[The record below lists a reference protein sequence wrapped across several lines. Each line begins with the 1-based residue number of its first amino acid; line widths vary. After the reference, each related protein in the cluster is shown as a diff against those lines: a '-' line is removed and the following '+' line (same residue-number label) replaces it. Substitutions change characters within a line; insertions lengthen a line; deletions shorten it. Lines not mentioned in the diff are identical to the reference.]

1 MTFRHRTL
9 RLMCIG
15 PSVFHAPSSSSTSIR
30 RPFPAISHPS
40 SSVLRVRD
48 PPSSCSVVGINSRCI
63 SVYFAVIILR
73 PPSSVTLRVPVCH
86 APMLHTTDHR
96 PFRSRSLAT
105 HRPHLRP
112 LFQSSRSRF
121 CPLAPPCHSCHR
133 HSSLS
138 STILR
143 SPSVPATP
151 GHCYPSD
158 LLCHLPA
165 AFSISIR
172 CIVTLHIPCFPSFV

>member
-1 MTFRHRTL
+1 MTEPCVSHIHSHPPPFRTTLILILHDIQTSDPPCSML
-9 RLMCIG
+9 RL
-15 PSVFHAPSSSSTSIR
+15 
-30 RPFPAISHPS
+30 
-40 SSVLRVRD
+40 
-48 PPSSCSVVGINSRCI
+48 PPCSCSVLIVNVDSPRI
-63 SVYFAVIILR
+63 SVHFAVVILR
-73 PPSSVTLRVPVCH
+73 PPCSVTLRVPVCH
-86 APMLHTTDHR
+86 APMLHTTDHP

-105 HRPHLRP
+105 HQPRLRP

-158 LLCHLPA
+158 PLCHLPA